1 MNWTVIGAIML
12 LIVGGIEIGR
22 SLEIQDPREI
32 PGGLLCGFG
41 LILFGIGFNLHFG
54 WAVLALAILGGV
66 GVIWGAIRKKEDGTN
81 YPRVPAGLLDV
92 VVGSPRL
99 GDPDVG
105 APRRSALGM

>member
-41 LILFGIGFNLHFG
+41 LMLFGIGFNLHFG
-54 WAVLALAILGGV
+54 WAMLALAILGGV
-66 GVIWGAIRKKEDGTN
+66 GVIWGAIRKKKMAQTIRGCRLDYLTSSL
-81 YPRVPAGLLDV
+81 VLLALAI
-92 VVGSPRL
+92 PML
-99 GDPDVG
+99 GHLG
-105 APRRSALGM
+105 AAR